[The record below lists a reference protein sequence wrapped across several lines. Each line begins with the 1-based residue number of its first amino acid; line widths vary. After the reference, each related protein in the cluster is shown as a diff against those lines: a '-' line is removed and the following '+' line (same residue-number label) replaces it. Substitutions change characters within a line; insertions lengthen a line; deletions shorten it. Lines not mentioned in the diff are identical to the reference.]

1 MKRNKIRKL
10 IVSIVGLIFIVI
22 PTISVLASPT
32 QSTYTPQVELLLAL
46 VIFVSIIIATIVYGL
61 LIYVVVRYREGNDTI
76 RKPIQNEKRIE
87 AVIIL
92 LAAIV
97 VVSLF
102 VVSLP
107 VTNSYFMDQEN
118 YDEEILVIA
127 QQYYF
132 IFKREDG
139 NLSFDEVNLKVNTM
153 YKFNISSIDVIHSFY
168 VHELSIKLDMVPGR
182 FNILF
187 VEISVPGVYEVHCA
201 EYCGFGH
208 YIMEAKIIVT

>member
-1 MKRNKIRKL
+1 KNETRL
-10 IVSIVGLIFIVI
+10 
-22 PTISVLASPT
+22 
-32 QSTYTPQVELLLAL
+32 E
-46 VIFVSIIIATIVYGL
+46 IAW
-61 LIYVVVRYREGNDTI
+61 
-76 RKPIQNEKRIE
+76 
-87 AVIIL
+87 IL
-92 LAAIV
+92 FAAIIV
-97 VVSLF
+97 LSLF
-102 VVSLP
+102 AVSLP

-139 NLSFDEVNLKVNTM
+139 NLSFDEVYLKVNTM

-168 VHELSIKLDMVPGR
+168 AHELSIKLDMVPGR
-182 FNILF
+182 FNIVF
-187 VEISVPGVYEVHCA
+187 VEISVPGVYEIHCA

>member
-1 MKRNKIRKL
+1 MKRNKVRKL
-10 IVSIVGLIFIVI
+10 IVTLVGIIFIVI
-22 PTISVLASPT
+22 PTISVLATPT
-32 QSTYTPQVELLLAL
+32 QSTYTPQVELLMAIVVL
-46 VIFVSIIIATIVYGL
+46 VSVGIASIVFGL
-61 LIYVVVRYREGNDTI
+61 LIYVVVRFREGNDTV
-76 RKPIQNEKRIE
+76 RRRIQNEKRLEI
-87 AVIIL
+87 AWIL
-92 LAAIV
+92 FAAIIV
-97 VVSLF
+97 LSLF
-102 VVSLP
+102 AVSLP

-139 NLSFDEVNLKVNTM
+139 NISFDEVYLKVNTM

-168 VHELSIKLDMVPGR
+168 AHELSIKLDMVPGR

-187 VEISVPGVYEVHCA
+187 VEISIPGVYEVHCA

-208 YIMEAKIIVT
+208 YIMEARIIVT